1 MLEVKHLS
9 VTYGQHRALDDVS
22 VQIAKGEVVVILGAN
37 GAGKSSLLRAIAG
50 LSEGHCDGDITFDG
64 STLLGTTPD
73 DIVTGGI
80 ALVPEGRA
88 IFGDLNVEENLRLG
102 AYNERARANEAANL
116 DTEKRE
122 KYGSLYRLTKTQQTD
137 YDRLDNLMK
146 ERFSN
151 AEPFFRAASRLQ
163 PDDCETLK
171 ALQTIYTRLSRLDE
185 EEVIIARRKALDCV

>member
-1 MLEVKHLS
+1 M
-9 VTYGQHRALDDVS
+9 
-22 VQIAKGEVVVILGAN
+22 
-37 GAGKSSLLRAIAG
+37 AGTI
-50 LSEGHCDGDITFDG
+50 H
-64 STLLGTTPD
+64 
-73 DIVTGGI
+73 
-80 ALVPEGRA
+80 
-88 IFGDLNVEENLRLG
+88 
-102 AYNERARANEAANL
+102 YHEAAYL

-171 ALQTIYTRLSRLDE
+171 ALQTIYTRLSLLDE